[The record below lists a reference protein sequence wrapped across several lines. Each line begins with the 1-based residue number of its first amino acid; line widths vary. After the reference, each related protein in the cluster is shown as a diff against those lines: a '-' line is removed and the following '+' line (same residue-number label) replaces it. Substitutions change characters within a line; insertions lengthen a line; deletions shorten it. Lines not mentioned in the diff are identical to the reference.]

1 MPIQD
6 YRIYTAKGY
15 AGDRY
20 DSAPSVT
27 QSGRAEAATLGFGL
41 GVKIGTDTNTHPP
54 SILAGAVAGNIW
66 GITMRELNHEA
77 TNRPSDGTTD
87 YMMGESVSVMR
98 EGFLL
103 VMVTGAADVA
113 ANGPMHMNQITGAF
127 TGDAVAGDI
136 IDVVNVTPLE
146 KGSPGE
152 IIKVRIDI
160 IHA

>member
-1 MPIQD
+1 MPIQN

-27 QSGRAEAATLGFGL
+27 QSGAVEAATLGFGL
-41 GVKIGTDTNTHPP
+41 GVKIGTNTDTHPP
-54 SILAGAVAGNIW
+54 SILVGHVAGILW

-87 YMMGESVSVMR
+87 YVATESASVMR

-103 VMVTGAADVA
+103 VEVTGAADVL
-113 ANGPMHMNQITGAF
+113 ANGPMRMNQLTGEF
-127 TGDAVAGDI
+127 TADAIAGDI
-136 IDVVNVTPLE
+136 VDILNVTPLE

-160 IHA
+160 VHA